1 MPIRLFFGFFLIL
14 TLVCVNTVAA
24 VKKSPTEQVR
34 VTIDQIMAI
43 LQDQSLNW
51 EQRQAKIMPIVDER
65 FDFRSMSQSVLATHW
80 RRATPAEQ
88 ERFVEFFSQ
97 YLEHTYMEQIE
108 KYTDEYVKY
117 GREKIRGDRAVVD
130 TYIVTEDVEIPVS
143 YKLRLKEGDWYAYDV
158 VIEQVSLISNYRNI
172 YSAIVKTEGIGGLLD
187 DLEEQNERLKRQ
199 ERTRR
204 TY

>member
-14 TLVCVNTVAA
+14 SLICVNVVAA
-24 VKKSPTEQVR
+24 AKKSPTEQVR
-34 VTIDQIMAI
+34 VTIGQIMAI

-80 RRATPAEQ
+80 RRATPAER

-108 KYTDEYVKY
+108 KYSDEYVKY
-117 GREKIRGDRAVVD
+117 GGEKIRGDRAVVD

-143 YKLRLKEGDWYAYDV
+143 YKLRLKEGEWYAYDV

-187 DLEEQNERLKRQ
+187 DLEEQNQRLRRLEK
-199 ERTRR
+199 TRR
-204 TY
+204 TN